1 MKKSPDMIA
10 RSLVAWIC
18 RDFGHAVLLGLMFF
32 GIPAAAPGQVR
43 PEPGTARVPA
53 HSEDIADPAGLAGL
67 IDDEEADDQP
77 KGKLRIWVG
86 GGSPQTRLALGLA
99 KPGQSPPEQGDED
112 IGDFIW
118 VHRGMRPGDLYT
130 HVNVPIGSYEPM
142 IFEETIAKFTPENME
157 PKPPQWK
164 SVVRRTNQAFRVAE
178 GSCQT
183 LILDLKGEKAAL
195 SMQNDKLSANSLP
208 TVRLINLTDAQGVR
222 VLVREANGQ
231 EKLLADDLTGS
242 VKEVALPAAST
253 NATFTVELPSPGT
266 KMKARVTR
274 EADFR
279 SSSLFYIVIAKDRY
293 DRLQARAEAGC
304 R

>member
-10 RSLVAWIC
+10 RSLVVWTC
-18 RDFGHAVLLGLMFF
+18 RILGCTALVGLVFF
-32 GIPAAAPGQVR
+32 GMPATALGQAR
-43 PEPGTARVPA
+43 PEPGTVRVPA
-53 HSEDIADPAGLAGL
+53 QSEDITDQAEPAGE

-77 KGKLRIWVG
+77 KGKLRIWVA
-86 GGSPQTRLALGLA
+86 GGSPQMRLALGLA

-118 VHRGMRPGDLYT
+118 VHRGMRPGDLYA
-130 HVNVPIGSYEPM
+130 HVNVPAGSYEPM
-142 IFEETIAKFTPENME
+142 IFEETIAKFTPENMQ

-164 SVVRRTNQAFRVAE
+164 SVVRRTNQAIRVTD

-195 SMQNDKLSANSLP
+195 SMQNDKVSANSLP
-208 TVRLINLTDAQGVR
+208 TVRLINLTDVQGVR

-231 EKLLADDLTGS
+231 EKSLADDLTGS
-242 VKEVALPAAST
+242 MKELTMPSASST
-253 NATFTVELPSPGT
+253 ATFTVELPSPGT
-266 KMKARVTR
+266 KMKARLTR

-279 SSSLFYIVIAKDRY
+279 SSSLFYLVIAKDRY
-293 DRLQARAEAGC
+293 DRLQARAETGC